1 MSARR
6 RPSSY
11 RPLPS
16 RSAAAWLWVDMLT
29 KLHPIGQ
36 LFLLLLA
43 ATVVVFLI
51 AWWPFVLAAAVC
63 WLALRWWRR
72 RPPRGRIPF
81 GGRLSLIEWVA
92 VRVIE
97 VCEGVLRR
105 HNAKR
110 RVKYRQ

>member
-1 MSARR
+1 MIARR

-43 ATVVVFLI
+43 VILI
-51 AWWPFVLAAAVC
+51 LAVIAYWPFVLAALGC
-63 WLALRWWRR
+63 WIVMRWWRR
-72 RPPRGRIPF
+72 RRSRPPRGSIPF
-81 GGRLSLIEWVA
+81 GGRLVLIEWVA
-92 VRVIE
+92 VRMIE
-97 VCEGVLRR
+97 VGERMLRR
-105 HNAKR
+105 RNMR
-110 RVKYRQ
+110 GRS